1 MHTQKGNTC
10 VCFPSTSYLLV
21 VIDLAKEGERMKLT
35 LAAIADICH
44 EDVRTVKV
52 LNASEKGLTSLEEDL
67 R

>member
-1 MHTQKGNTC
+1 M
-10 VCFPSTSYLLV
+10 
-21 VIDLAKEGERMKLT
+21 IDLAKEGERMKLT